1 MNNEQGAIIGHCILN
16 SGNKEMLVDGIA
28 NLQFGKKAQLNV
40 ERPNFQ
46 CPRVRRS
53 GNVESNGT
61 LA

>member
-40 ERPNFQ
+40 EGPI
-46 CPRVRRS
+46 S
-53 GNVESNGT
+53 NVLVCVGQAISKAT
-61 LA
+61 AL